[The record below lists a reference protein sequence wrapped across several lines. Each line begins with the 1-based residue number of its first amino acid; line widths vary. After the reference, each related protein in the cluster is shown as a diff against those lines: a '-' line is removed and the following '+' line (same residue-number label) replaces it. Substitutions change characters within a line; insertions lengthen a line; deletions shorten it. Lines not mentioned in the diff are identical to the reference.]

1 MGPGFLFSR
10 VNSRFQRLHHRVTLR
25 RWIAHIRM
33 LLKNGKITKDRIALL
48 DQWQYTGFNIY
59 CGQRI
64 LPWEKTSME
73 NLALYIIRAS
83 FSQERM
89 TYVPEAGSVLY
100 QSKDGRNT
108 RLFDALE
115 WSRRRT
121 AGCKHSLP

>member
-1 MGPGFLFSR
+1 MAKTACLSTGNNRWSGSLGPGFLFSR

-64 LPWEKTSME
+64 LPW
-73 NLALYIIRAS
+73 
-83 FSQERM
+83 
-89 TYVPEAGSVLY
+89 
-100 QSKDGRNT
+100 
-108 RLFDALE
+108 
-115 WSRRRT
+115 
-121 AGCKHSLP
+121 